1 MTDSEQLAE
10 IKGLIQHLVIDV
22 EGLKA
27 DVGGLK
33 VDVGGLKTDV
43 EGLKVDVA
51 GLKTDVEGLKV
62 EIMRTNDR
70 VEIYQQSSQQVV
82 NLAFGLIV
90 ATTAAIIVPA
100 ILAR

>member
-10 IKGLIQHLVIDV
+10 IKGLIQHLVTDV
-22 EGLKA
+22 EGLKT
-27 DVGGLK
+27 
-33 VDVGGLKTDV
+33 DVGGLKTDV
-43 EGLKVDVA
+43 GS
-51 GLKTDVEGLKV
+51 LKTDVEGLKTDV
-62 EIMRTNDR
+62 EELKVEVSRTNDR

>member
-10 IKGLIQHLVIDV
+10 IKGLIQHLVTDV
-22 EGLKA
+22 EGIKA

-33 VDVGGLKTDV
+33 FDVDGIKTDVESLKTDV
-43 EGLKVDVA
+43 ESLKMEV
-51 GLKTDVEGLKV
+51 T
-62 EIMRTNDR
+62 RTNDR

>member
-22 EGLKA
+22 E
-27 DVGGLK
+27 
-33 VDVGGLKTDV
+33 
-43 EGLKVDVA
+43 

>member
-10 IKGLIQHLVIDV
+10 IKGLIQHLVTDV
-22 EGLKA
+22 EGIKT
-27 DVGGLK
+27 DVES
-33 VDVGGLKTDV
+33 LKTDV
-43 EGLKVDVA
+43 ESLKMEV
-51 GLKTDVEGLKV
+51 T
-62 EIMRTNDR
+62 RTNDR

>member
-1 MTDSEQLAE
+1 MTDSEQLVE
-10 IKGLIQHLVIDV
+10 IKALIQHLV
-22 EGLKA
+22 
-27 DVGGLK
+27 
-33 VDVGGLKTDV
+33 TDV
-43 EGLKVDVA
+43 EGLKTDVA

>member
-10 IKGLIQHLVIDV
+10 VKGLTQHIVTDLKGLKGDVDKIKRDLDKIKGDV
-22 EGLKA
+22 EGLK
-27 DVGGLK
+27 LE
-33 VDVGGLKTDV
+33 T
-43 EGLKVDVA
+43 
-51 GLKTDVEGLKV
+51 
-62 EIMRTNDR
+62 IRTNDR

-90 ATTAAIIVPA
+90 ATTAAIILPA

>member
-10 IKGLIQHLVIDV
+10 IKGLIQHLVTDV
-22 EGLKA
+22 E
-27 DVGGLK
+27 
-33 VDVGGLKTDV
+33 GLKTDV
-43 EGLKVDVA
+43 ESLKIEV
-51 GLKTDVEGLKV
+51 
-62 EIMRTNDR
+62 IRTNDQ